1 MPIVMVM
8 SIARPIKA
16 GKIGPKKAGNQRK
29 ASQTR
34 LNNKRPS
41 QPKPKCKSPSSGRI
55 NSLTAAIRIDS
66 AVISGLEV
74 ITRLG
79 GAAAVVVTLAAEA
92 EVGAAGVEV
101 AAVSSVLR
109 AHSKITSYFEC
120 RCIPSGSVAKTRN
133 MLDIP

>member
-1 MPIVMVM
+1 MRIVMVM

-29 ASQTR
+29 ASKAR

-41 QPKPKCKSPSSGRI
+41 RPKPKCKSPSNDRV
-55 NSLTAAIRIDS
+55 NSLTAATMLGS
-66 AVISGLEV
+66 VVINGPEV

-101 AAVSSVLR
+101 AAVRSVLR
-109 AHSKITSYFEC
+109 EMIASLRK
-120 RCIPSGSVAKTRN
+120 
-133 MLDIP
+133 M